1 MPGSPFRPKAQAK
14 IAEFLAFNTLRILPP
29 METNRYQKLQQQYQA
44 LQSEKARIEV
54 LLEMAMEVRNF
65 DADQAL
71 ILADEIIARSEREGY
86 LLAKGRGLN
95 IKGWCYW
102 QKGDY
107 DEGIAM
113 LKDSLDIAHQL
124 KNKPLEARVLNNFGN
139 IYRDKGDLAESL
151 HYFDNA
157 LAINESL
164 GDEVAQSVN
173 MASIAYLHYDLN
185 DYSNALEFALRCL
198 PVFEKANDVHRL
210 TLLYHILGNIH
221 FKKQQYADALKY
233 FEENLDHSE
242 PDTVMHV
249 MGISGLGKVYYKM
262 NNLDYAEKF
271 LTEALEKAE
280 ELGSVEVQIIAQFY
294 LGKIAFSL
302 NDTEKALKL
311 MHSAFNLSDE
321 YERKHDA
328 MSIHEALSDIYDH
341 IQDIP
346 KAYHHLKEYERLKEE
361 IFHQTTFNKLR
372 NLQTRQQ
379 IQLAKKEKEVAEK
392 TANLKQQFLANMSHE
407 IRTPMNAIVGMTQLL
422 LNLDPGPRELKYL
435 QAIKTS
441 ADNLL
446 VIINDILDLSRIE
459 AGKIEIEETDFE
471 IREVL
476 HSVKD
481 MLILKAEEKQITFH
495 YQVEDQIPT
504 RLVGDP
510 SRLNQILI
518 NLAGNAVK
526 FTNEGG
532 VEIHVKTYK
541 QHEQRHWIQFDI
553 IDTGIGIAPDYVE
566 KIFESFTQAGTDVA
580 RQYGGTGLGLTISKE
595 LVELMGGQISVE
607 SELGKG
613 TTFTVII
620 PFAASRLIHTTRQA
634 PRVNKAVMDRLK
646 SIRLLLVEDNEF
658 NRMVAEDTLK
668 EMLPEIQITV
678 AVNGK
683 EAVDYMRTQPFDL
696 VLMDIQMPIMDGV
709 EATRKIR
716 EELPEPANK
725 VKIIAMTANVL
736 SEDVERYLQAGM
748 NAYVSKPFHTEELL
762 LKMASVLINGAANLQ
777 ENPKAEAKETSASRP
792 IPEQVTQMNFLAQ
805 FTGGDQVKK
814 MKYIRM
820 FLENG
825 PRLIRQVREA
835 LESENYG
842 QLKIAAH
849 SLKPQLSY
857 MGIREEDSRIFLI
870 EQIADQ
876 PAHRERLPDLV
887 DYLEKICEKAFAE
900 LKQEIGD

>member
-1 MPGSPFRPKAQAK
+1 
-14 IAEFLAFNTLRILPP
+14 
-29 METNRYQKLQQQYQA
+29 METNRYQELQNQYMA
-44 LQSEKARIEV
+44 LHSEKAKIEV
-54 LLEMAMEVRNF
+54 LLEMAMEIRNL
-65 DADQAL
+65 DADEAL
-71 ILADEIIARSEREGY
+71 VLADEIIARAEKEEY

-95 IKGWCYW
+95 IKGWCFW

-113 LKDSLDIAHQL
+113 LRGSLEIAHQL

-139 IYRDKGDLAESL
+139 IFRDKGDLAEAL
-151 HYFDNA
+151 NYFDNA

-185 DYSNALEFALRCL
+185 DYANALEFALRCL

-210 TLLYHILGNIH
+210 TLLYHILGNIY
-221 FKKQQYADALKY
+221 FKKQQFAEALKY

-271 LTEALEKAE
+271 LLEALEKAE
-280 ELGSVEVQIIAQFY
+280 ELGSVEVQIISQFY
-294 LGKIAFSL
+294 LGKIAFSRE
-302 NDTEKALKL
+302 DYTKALSL
-311 MHSAFNLSDE
+311 MHSAFDLSDE
-321 YERKHDA
+321 YERKHDT
-328 MSIHEALSDIYDH
+328 MSIHEALSEVYDR

-346 KAYHHLKEYERLKEE
+346 KAYHHLKEYERLKED
-361 IFHQTTFNKLR
+361 IFQQTTFNKLR

-392 TANLKQQFLANMSHE
+392 TASLKQQFLANMSHE

-422 LNLDPGPRELKYL
+422 LNLNPGPRELKYL

-459 AGKIEIEETDFE
+459 AGKIEIESTDFE
-471 IREVL
+471 LREVL

-481 MLILKAEEKQITFH
+481 MLILKAEEKQISLKYTLD
-495 YQVEDQIPT
+495 ESIPT
-504 RLVGDP
+504 RLIGDP

-526 FTNEGG
+526 FTNKGG
-532 VEIHVKTYK
+532 VEIQVKPYK
-541 QHEQRHWIQFDI
+541 QSEEKNWIQFDI

-595 LVELMGGQISVE
+595 LVELMGGQISVV
-607 SELGKG
+607 SELGIG

-620 PFAASRLIHTTRQA
+620 PFQTSRLINVSQKA
-634 PRVNKAVMDRLK
+634 PRVNKAVMDRLRT
-646 SIRLLLVEDNEF
+646 IRLLLVEDNEF

-668 EMLPEIQITV
+668 ELLPEIQITV
-678 AVNGK
+678 AHDGRQ
-683 EAVDYMRTQPFDL
+683 AVDLVRQQSFDL
-696 VLMDIQMPIMDGV
+696 ILMDIQMPIMDGV
-709 EATRKIR
+709 EATRQIR
-716 EELPEPANK
+716 EELPSPARE

-736 SEDVERYLQAGM
+736 SEDVERYLKAGM

-777 ENPKAEAKETSASRP
+777 ENPSPPAPTDAQRP
-792 IPEQVTQMNFLAQ
+792 IPDQVTQMNFLAQ
-805 FTGGDQVKK
+805 FTAGDQEKK

-835 LESENYG
+835 LDSRNYA

-870 EQIADQ
+870 EQIADK
-876 PAHRERLPDLV
+876 PAHHDRLPDLV
-887 DYLEKICEKAFAE
+887 DYLEKICEKAFEE
-900 LKQEIGD
+900 LNREIGDQASRNRERSPE